1 MNSSAGGMA
10 DSSKVRAE
18 NTHSDNNNS
27 TSMWNMCSLSK
38 LIVNLRKFSEFDVY
52 CTQHVVFDVPT
63 Y

>member
-1 MNSSAGGMA
+1 MA
-10 DSSKVRAE
+10 YSSKVRAE